1 MNKIGFATVFLAT
14 AAVAQMEKRTAD
26 LYDPAM
32 FAAAAPAVGTDAP
45 DLQLCDLQGR
55 PRCLQAL
62 LGKTVVIVK
71 GSYT

>member
-1 MNKIGFATVFLAT
+1 MKKQCLAMVFLAT
-14 AAVAQMEKRTAD
+14 VAVAQMEKRTAD

-32 FAAAAPAVGTDAP
+32 FAAAAPAVDTDVP